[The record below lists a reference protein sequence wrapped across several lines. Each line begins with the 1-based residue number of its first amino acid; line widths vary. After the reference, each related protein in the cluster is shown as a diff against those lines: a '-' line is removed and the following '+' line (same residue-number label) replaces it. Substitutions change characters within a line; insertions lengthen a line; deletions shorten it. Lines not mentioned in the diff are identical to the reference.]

1 MRSLTTQEDMKRG
14 ALIMSEQVNRKL
26 IHTFRYRR
34 GRLPLGVRCG
44 KSCRA
49 RRINHARPE
58 LKTGG
63 FSGDED
69 DLIIKLHALLGNR
82 WSLIA
87 GRLPGRSDDQVR
99 NHWNS
104 HLKRKLMNMG
114 MDPSNH
120 RLNHHNHCFCGREPH
135 NNAMADIAYKADD
148 ESSASHSTGPS
159 DHGIVPVDPM
169 PPTASLLERI
179 INVS

>member
-34 GRLPLGVRCG
+34 GRLPLGGVRCG

-87 GRLPGRSDDQVR
+87 GRLPGRSDDQ
-99 NHWNS
+99 
-104 HLKRKLMNMG
+104 
-114 MDPSNH
+114 
-120 RLNHHNHCFCGREPH
+120 PH